1 MLLSHTYGYLFI
13 ANQKVASESIHLV
26 AGDDADLG
34 LVRIGQNKHANFNNL
49 LKLLDD
55 YNLEID
61 FSDLF
66 VFSIVREPA
75 EWYVSWY
82 NSRARVP
89 LANPNHRRHAVYTGA
104 TEFDEFLKLAQNE
117 TPDPMTKVKA
127 QAPFFKRRGKGKVIP
142 VAFPA
147 INDAFSQFSKES
159 SLSGFTLG
167 APQHHKNK
175 SKIKRISSSDLT
187 KAQRELINTKLFPD
201 DYALFQKALKKAG
214 KSLDIKP
221 DAAAGTKLQ
230 QALKADPKLAD
241 LAFETAFGFA
251 TSQLYSGKDVEA
263 VKSAL
268 SGYEHIDTDAIVKDA
283 AMRTTRFQ
291 NEAS

>member
-1 MLLSHTYGYLFI
+1 MLLSHTHGYLFI

-34 LVRIGQNKHANFNNL
+34 LVRIGQNKHANFNQL
-49 LKLLDD
+49 LGLLEE
-55 YNLEID
+55 YNLDINFE
-61 FSDLF
+61 DLF
-66 VFSIVREPA
+66 VFSIIREPA

-82 NSRARVP
+82 NSRARTP

-104 TEFDEFLKLAQNE
+104 TDFDEFLQLAQGD

-127 QAPFFKRRGKGKVIP
+127 QAPFFKRRGKGKVSP

-147 INDAFSQFSKES
+147 INTVFSQFPDAA
-159 SLSGFTLG
+159 SLSNFTLG

-187 KAQRELINTKLFPD
+187 TAQRDLINTKLFPD
-201 DYALFQKALKKAG
+201 DFALFQKALKKAE
-214 KSLDIKP
+214 KSIDIKA
-221 DAAAGTKLQ
+221 DVKAGGALQ
-230 QALKADPKLAD
+230 HSLRSDPKLAD

-251 TSQLYSGKDVEA
+251 TSQLYAGKGVEE
-263 VKSAL
+263 VKAAL
-268 SGYEHIDTDAIVKDA
+268 SSYEHIDTDAIVKDA
-283 AMRTTRFQ
+283 ATRTTRFQ